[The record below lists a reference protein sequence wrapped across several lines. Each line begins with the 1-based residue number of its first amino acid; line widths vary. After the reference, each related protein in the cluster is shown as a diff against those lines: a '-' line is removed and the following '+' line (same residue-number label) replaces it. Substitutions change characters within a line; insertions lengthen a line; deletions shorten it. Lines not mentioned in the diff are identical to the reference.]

1 METPIRKVRLSDEH
15 WQALAEVSAG
25 VVPDSELATNA
36 NTTKGT
42 SRLVPM
48 LRMVA
53 EGKLV
58 VVRPDQVNDNSRT
71 T

>member
-15 WQALAEVSAG
+15 WQGLAKVAAG
-25 VVPDSELATNA
+25 VVPDSELAANA
-36 NTTKGT
+36 NVGT

-58 VVRPDQVNDNSRT
+58 VVRPEDLPEPRAD
-71 T
+71 

>member
-15 WQALAEVSAG
+15 WQALATVAAG
-25 VVPDSELATNA
+25 VVPETELAINA
-36 NTTKGT
+36 SKGT

-53 EGKLV
+53 EGKLI
-58 VVRPDQVNDNSRT
+58 VVRPEDLPNSRAD
-71 T
+71 